1 MMDNTIQSVL
11 VDLKVVSMV
20 EPNGKMCLYNGILY
34 VEPTSL
40 WLPFKRYLMSN
51 NRYTMSQRIKQRIQ
65 ELETLFSQ
73 NHIKDDW
80 IKEEI
85 MKLIEPLKN
94 GIINLKDTYSNDSQM
109 CANFDLMVSR
119 INNINVIYLL
129 KT

>member
-1 MMDNTIQSVL
+1 MDNTIQSVL

>member
-1 MMDNTIQSVL
+1 MDNTIQSVL
-11 VDLKVVSMV
+11 VDLKIISMV

-65 ELETLFSQ
+65 ELETLFLQ

>member
-1 MMDNTIQSVL
+1 MDNTIQSVL
-11 VDLKVVSMV
+11 VDLKIISMV

-51 NRYTMSQRIKQRIQ
+51 NRYTMSQRKKQRIQ
-65 ELETLFSQ
+65 ELETLFLQ